1 MKKWCNALFKWQIVL
16 TVLLSFILFTIQRN
30 PLNLINIVLLLL
42 SFFFMYKGT
51 KHVSRI
57 LNIVVSPYIF
67 LYDYCNILKVL
78 IKSFANFDTV
88 LYVLYFIGMLVILI
102 PVIVND
108 YGNITKPILQLA
120 ATIWLIIS
128 LFFISFSLINIGGS
142 QFIIGLNKSQLLL
155 ALIFLEYTYLAITG
169 WGYRFRFNLK
179 IKDSTVI
186 YYLFLLILMG
196 ITVWISLF
204 NIFVLSASDWSQ
216 AFCFWKWDFSL
227 INPNE
232 SATMHNIWN
241 LYFSA
246 LDAGIMEE
254 SARYIFLLTLL
265 TLLSK
270 RKGRT
275 SYSIIIS
282 SLIFSVLHIL
292 SFSTPGATVNYVVFK
307 ILHSFGWGCLLG
319 IIFLYS
325 GKLWLTMALHAF
337 ADYLSYSVTPLG
349 YGGILA
355 NNGNTEIVELAAVT
369 IIPLILAAIIL
380 YSKTAR
386 SIIDKNIS
394 KYVENTKVAAV

>member
-1 MKKWCNALFKWQIVL
+1 MKNWCKNLLKWQIVL
-16 TVLLSFILFTIQRN
+16 AVLLSLILFVVQHK
-30 PLNLINIVLLLL
+30 PLDLVNIVLLLL

-51 KHVSRI
+51 KYVSRI
-57 LNIVVSPYIF
+57 LNIVALPYIF

-78 IKSFANFDTV
+78 MKSFVSLDIV

-128 LFFISFSLINIGGS
+128 LFLISFSLVNAGGN

-169 WGYRFRFNLK
+169 WGYKFRFNLK

-186 YYLFLLILMG
+186 YYVFLLILIG

-232 SATMHNIWN
+232 SATIHNIWD

-265 TLLSK
+265 VMFSK

-275 SYSIIIS
+275 LYSIIIS
-282 SLIFSVLHIL
+282 SLIFSFLHIL
-292 SFSTPGATVNYVVFK
+292 SFSTPGATANYVLFK
-307 ILHSFGWGCLLG
+307 ILHSFGWGCLVG

-325 GKLWLTMALHAF
+325 SKLWLTMAFHAF

-355 NNGNTEIVELAAVT
+355 NNGNTEIIELAAVT

-386 SIIDKNIS
+386 RIIDENIS
-394 KYVENTKVAAV
+394 KYVENTKIATM